1 MGGNNLSNN
10 KNIRDTPVIV
20 VPKGYSL
27 EELIEQD
34 DSVMDGD
41 EPLYTDEVEVIYE

>member
-1 MGGNNLSNN
+1 M
-10 KNIRDTPVIV
+10 IV

-34 DSVMDGD
+34 DSIMDGE
-41 EPLYTDEVEVIYE
+41 EPLHTDEVEVVYE